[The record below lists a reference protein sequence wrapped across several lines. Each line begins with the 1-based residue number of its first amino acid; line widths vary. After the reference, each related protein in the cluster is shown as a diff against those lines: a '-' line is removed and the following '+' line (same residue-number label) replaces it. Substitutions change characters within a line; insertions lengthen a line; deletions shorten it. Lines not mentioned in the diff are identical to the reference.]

1 MIWVVGIGGGSWW
14 WELVVGV
21 GSGSWWWELVVGD
34 SRRSRFVCSVNAG
47 VFGDLR
53 GVVVVT
59 TVELEV
65 TRFVCSYR

>member
-1 MIWVVGIGGGSWW
+1 M
-14 WELVVGV
+14 
-21 GSGSWWWELVVGD
+21 GD